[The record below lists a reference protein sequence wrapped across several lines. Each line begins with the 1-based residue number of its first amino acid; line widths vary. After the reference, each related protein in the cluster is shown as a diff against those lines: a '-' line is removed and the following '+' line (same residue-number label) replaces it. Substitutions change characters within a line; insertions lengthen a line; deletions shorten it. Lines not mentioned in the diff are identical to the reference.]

1 MAFQQMI
8 IIYVILL
15 HMVYEKNDIEL
26 IRYLISLDKIDANIK
41 DIFII
46 LFL

>member
-1 MAFQQMI
+1 MVFQQMI
-8 IIYVILL
+8 IIYEILL

>member
-1 MAFQQMI
+1 MVFQQMI
-8 IIYVILL
+8 IIYEILL

-41 DIFII
+41 DIFNI